1 MKKTAPVWMND
12 QAKKEWRRVIKLIIE
27 EEKELEEKDFKTL
40 ETYCVNYAKWLKCEE
55 ILDHQGLTFETP
67 NGYVQQR
74 PEVSIGNK
82 AQERLLAAAKELGL
96 TPAARARMN
105 RNKIYEKEEE
115 FDTELEDM
123 ISDGT

>member
-1 MKKTAPVWMND
+1 MKKSAPTWMNPVS
-12 QAKKEWRRVIKLIIE
+12 KKEWRRVIKLIIE
-27 EEKELEEKDFKTL
+27 NEKELEEKDFKTL

-55 ILDHQGLTFETP
+55 ILDNEGLTFKTP
-67 NGYVQQR
+67 NGYIQQR

-105 RNKIYEKEEE
+105 RQKIFEKV
-115 FDTELEDM
+115 DDYDPELEEM

>member
-1 MKKTAPVWMND
+1 MD
-12 QAKKEWRRVIKLIIE
+12 QE
-27 EEKELEEKDFKTL
+27 
-40 ETYCVNYAKWLKCEE
+40 
-55 ILDHQGLTFETP
+55 GLTFETP
-67 NGYVQQR
+67 NGYIQQR

-105 RNKIYEKEEE
+105 RNKISEKEEE
-115 FDTELEDM
+115 FDSELEDM

>member
-1 MKKTAPVWMND
+1 MKKTAPTWMND

-55 ILDHQGLTFETP
+55 IMDQEGLTFETP
-67 NGYVQQR
+67 NGYIQQR

-105 RNKIYEKEEE
+105 RNKIIEKEEE
-115 FDTELEDM
+115 FDAELEDM

>member
-1 MKKTAPVWMND
+1 MKKAAPVWMND

-55 ILDHQGLTFETP
+55 ILDLKGLTFETP

-74 PEVSIGNK
+74 PEVAIGNK
-82 AQERLLAAAKELGL
+82 AQERLLATAKELGL
-96 TPAARARMN
+96 TPASRSRMN
-105 RNKIYEKEEE
+105 RHKIYETAEE
-115 FDTELEDM
+115 FDEELEEM

>member
-1 MKKTAPVWMND
+1 MKKTAPIWMND

-55 ILDHQGLTFETP
+55 ILDKKGLTFETP

-105 RNKIYEKEEE
+105 RNKTYEKEEE
-115 FDTELEDM
+115 FDNELEDM